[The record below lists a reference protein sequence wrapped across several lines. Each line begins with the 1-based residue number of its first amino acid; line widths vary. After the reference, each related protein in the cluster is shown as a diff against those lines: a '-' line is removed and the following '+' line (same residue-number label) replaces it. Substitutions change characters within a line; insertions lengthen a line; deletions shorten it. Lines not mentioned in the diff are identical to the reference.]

1 MELDEFVKQHQP
13 ASTSRSRLAPYLS
26 DIYRLRRL
34 GYSWVQV
41 QNYLDTKGVKVAFQ
55 TVAAYLKRHPEQP
68 SEPSKQNKP
77 RQAVTMP
84 AQTSEQDQT
93 EMRPADNED
102 ENRDGQTSDASF
114 FKPSDLRDIM
124 QSQIDLE
131 KLAKIGKS
139 HKPKRKKPHETGSD

>member
-1 MELDEFVKQHQP
+1 MELDEFVKQHKP
-13 ASTSRSRLAPYLS
+13 ASTSRSRLAPYLA
-26 DIYRLRRL
+26 DIYRLRQL

-55 TVAAYLKRHPEQP
+55 TVAAYVKRHPEQ
-68 SEPSKQNKP
+68 SGETSKKNKP

-84 AQTSEQDQT
+84 APTSEQDQT
-93 EMRPADNED
+93 ETHPIDNED
-102 ENRDGQTSDASF
+102 EIEDGQTSDSSF
-114 FKPSDLRDIM
+114 FRPSDLRDIM

>member
-1 MELDEFVKQHQP
+1 MELDEFVKLHQP
-13 ASTSRSRLAPYLS
+13 VSTSRSCLAPYLA

-41 QNYLDTKGVKVAFQ
+41 QNYLDTQGIKVAFQ
-55 TVAAYLKRHPEQP
+55 TVAAYVKRHPEQP
-68 SEPSKQNKP
+68 SETSNKNKLN
-77 RQAVTMP
+77 QAVTTP
-84 AQTSEQDQT
+84 APISEKDQT
-93 EMRPADNED
+93 ETSPADNED

-124 QSQIDLE
+124 QSPIDLE